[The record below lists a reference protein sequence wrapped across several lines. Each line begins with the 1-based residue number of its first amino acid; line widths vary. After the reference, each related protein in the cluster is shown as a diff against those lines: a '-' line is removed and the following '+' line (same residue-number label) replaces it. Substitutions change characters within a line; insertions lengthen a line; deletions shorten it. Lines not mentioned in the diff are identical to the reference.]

1 MPNLW
6 SFFQSRFWPLAIGIA
21 LAGVVALVFGPF
33 AFGVVLALAVAVAIV
48 TGLIGP
54 ETPSA
59 SALEESPPVAA
70 LLSPLA
76 RAVIAQLPA
85 PVMLLD
91 GNERVLLVNDA
102 MRALVG
108 VGVENKHVSAVLRNP
123 AVLTAI
129 DQTAHDGEPATVQF
143 TLPVPIERHY
153 QAYVARVSAAPPTI
167 VLLLHDLT
175 AIRRSEQMRADFVA
189 NASHELRTP
198 LAAVSGFIDTL
209 RGHARDDEE
218 ARDKFL
224 GIMAVEAARMRRLID
239 DLLSLTRIEMNEH
252 VPPQTR
258 IQLENVVREVAAALA
273 PLARGDHIA
282 IEISGNSDLPPV
294 VGDRDELIQL
304 FQNLIHNAIKYGREN
319 GHVWISFGQ
328 TADGQVFVTVRD
340 DGEGIASSAVPRLTE
355 RFYRVDVKRSREKG
369 GTGLGLAIVKHIVSR
384 HQGRLQIESR
394 QGEGSSFYRPAAARA
409 CGKRCKKPSWQP
421 GSSHQ
426 CHRNVIKSSHRI
438 GGTPLSPSQRE
449 RFPSPDDRAHR
460 EVLYRTVGSLSALVA
475 QMGGLAEAQSAASI
489 EAVARRDS
497 QAAEGAVGGDAPH

>member
-1 MPNLW
+1 MPDLW
-6 SFFQSRFWPLAIGIA
+6 SFFQSRFWPLAIGMA

-33 AFGVVLALAVAVAIV
+33 AFGVLFAVAVVAAIV
-48 TGLIGP
+48 AGLIEP
-54 ETPSA
+54 EAPSA
-59 SALEESPPVAA
+59 SAMAA
-70 LLSPLA
+70 SLPSDALSPLA

-91 GNERVLLVNDA
+91 TDERVLLLNDA

-108 VGVENKHVSAVLRNP
+108 ADVERKHVSAVLRNP

-129 DQTAHDGEPATVQF
+129 DQTTHDGEPATVQF
-143 TLPVPIERHY
+143 TLPVPIERHF
-153 QAYVARVSAAPPTI
+153 QAYVARVSAAPPTTA
-167 VLLLHDLT
+167 LLLHDLT

-209 RGHARDDEE
+209 RGHARNDEE

-224 GIMAVEAARMRRLID
+224 GIMAVEASRMRRLID

-273 PLARGDHIA
+273 PLARGDRIA
-282 IEISGNSDLPPV
+282 IEISGNTDLPPV
-294 VGDRDELIQL
+294 VGDRDELTQL

-319 GHVWISFGQ
+319 GHIWISFGR
-328 TADGQVFVTVRD
+328 TGDGQVFATVRD

-384 HQGRLQIESR
+384 HQGRLQIESKL
-394 QGEGSSFYRPAAARA
+394 GEGSSFTVLLPPAPAENGAKTELTAA
-409 CGKRCKKPSWQP
+409 PP
-421 GSSHQ
+421 VH
-426 CHRNVIKSSHRI
+426 V
-438 GGTPLSPSQRE
+438 TEML
-449 RFPSPDDRAHR
+449 
-460 EVLYRTVGSLSALVA
+460 
-475 QMGGLAEAQSAASI
+475 
-489 EAVARRDS
+489 
-497 QAAEGAVGGDAPH
+497 